1 MNHPILQAN
10 KNCPYGGLTREE
22 FYQKHQLLHQEA
34 FMLNGHNGKIFT
46 QTWRP
51 ASPSS
56 ELKGVV
62 AMVHGY
68 NSESSWIFQLTAVAI
83 AKLGFLA
90 CALDLPGH
98 GYSEGQRGHIPTI
111 SLVIDDCI
119 QFFDSV
125 RLAYGRL
132 PAFLYGESLGG
143 AIAMLVYLRQK
154 AKWDGLILNGAM
166 CGVSAKFKPV
176 WPLEKLLPLAALI
189 APNWRVTVTKPLV
202 DMSYK
207 EKWKRELV
215 RRSPRAQNYEH
226 PPASTALEFLRI
238 CEEIGRRCGELEL
251 PMLVLHGGE
260 DSVCDSGSAELVYE
274 LAGSKDKTL
283 KILPGMWH
291 QLIGE
296 PQETVELGF
305 GIIFSWLK
313 DRAKRASL
321 ASFNNY

>member
-1 MNHPILQAN
+1 
-10 KNCPYGGLTREE
+10 
-22 FYQKHQLLHQEA
+22 
-34 FMLNGHNGKIFT
+34 MLNRHSMKIFT

-51 ASPSS
+51 ASPSVK
-56 ELKGVV
+56 LNGIV

-98 GYSEGQRGHIPTI
+98 GHSQGPRGHIPTI
-111 SLVIDDCI
+111 GPVIDDCI

-125 RLAYGRL
+125 RSAHGHL

-143 AIAMLVYLRQK
+143 AIAMLVYFKQK
-154 AKWDGLILNGAM
+154 SKWDGLILNGAM
-166 CGVSAKFKPV
+166 CGVSTKFKPP
-176 WPLEKLLPLAALI
+176 WPLEKLLPFVACI
-189 APNWRVTVTKPLV
+189 TPNWRVTVTESLV
-202 DMSYK
+202 DRSYK
-207 EKWKRELV
+207 ENWKKELV
-215 RRSPRAQNYEH
+215 RRSPRAQEFEH
-226 PPASTALEFLRI
+226 PPASTAWEFLKV
-238 CEEIGRRCGELEL
+238 CEEIGRRCSELEL
-251 PMLVLHGGE
+251 PLLVLHGEE
-260 DSVCDSGSAELVYE
+260 DSVCDSDSAELVYA
-274 LAGSKDKTL
+274 LARSEDKTL
-283 KILPGMWH
+283 EILPGMWH

-321 ASFNNY
+321 AYSNNY